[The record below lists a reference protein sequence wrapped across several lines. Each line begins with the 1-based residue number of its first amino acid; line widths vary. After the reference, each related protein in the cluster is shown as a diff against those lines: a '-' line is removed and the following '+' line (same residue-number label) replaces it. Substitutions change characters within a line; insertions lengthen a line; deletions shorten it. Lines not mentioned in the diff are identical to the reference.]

1 MQNFITKIM
10 SFISLDF
17 FLLIFFWALFNVFY
31 AQTVKALP
39 ENKSEKVVSVALKGN
54 SSLQNQDELKK
65 MLKEDYSLFIK
76 ELGANINDPKF
87 LAVLKSGDHALDKVV
102 FDHDIS
108 YKASELIPTQ
118 NEIDVEKSLKY
129 PLAKEKPEVLVG
141 YLTSKTGFDEKGQPF
156 SPGGPIVTAGG
167 KYIID
172 GHHRWSQL
180 YLINPNA
187 RIKALNI
194 RIDDPVMAL
203 KIVQLA
209 IGSISQ
215 KIPTSLVEGKNLL
228 SMTKADFD
236 KWIRE
241 NIAQKAINAFGAA
254 GMLGSSENYDSEKS
268 KQIIIDYIWQNA
280 QKMRKENSP
289 IKNAQNRGLMPQTD
303 NAKGWSDLLQEGAI
317 DIR

>member
-1 MQNFITKIM
+1 MRNFITKIM
-10 SFISLDF
+10 SFISLDV
-17 FLLIFFWALFNVFY
+17 FLLVFFWVLFNVFY
-31 AQTVKALP
+31 AQTIKAIS
-39 ENKSEKVVSVALKGN
+39 ENKPEKIVSAALKDN
-54 SSLQNQDELKK
+54 LSLQDQTELKK
-65 MLKEDYSLFIK
+65 ILKEDYSLFMK
-76 ELGANINDPKF
+76 ELGENINDPKF
-87 LAVLKSGDHALDKVV
+87 LAVLKSGDRALDKVI
-102 FDHDIS
+102 FDHNVS
-108 YKASELIPTQ
+108 YKVSELIPTQ

-129 PLAKEKPEVLVG
+129 PISKEKPEVLVG
-141 YLTSKTGFDEKGQPF
+141 YLTSKTGFDEKGLPF
-156 SPGGPIVTAGG
+156 SPGGSIVTAGG

-180 YLINPNA
+180 YLMNPNA
-187 RIKALNI
+187 RIKALNM

-215 KIPTSLVEGKNLL
+215 KISASLIEGKNLL
-228 SMTKADFD
+228 TMTKADFD

-254 GMLGSSENYDSEKS
+254 GMLGSSENYDAEKS

-280 QKMRKENSP
+280 QKMRKENAP